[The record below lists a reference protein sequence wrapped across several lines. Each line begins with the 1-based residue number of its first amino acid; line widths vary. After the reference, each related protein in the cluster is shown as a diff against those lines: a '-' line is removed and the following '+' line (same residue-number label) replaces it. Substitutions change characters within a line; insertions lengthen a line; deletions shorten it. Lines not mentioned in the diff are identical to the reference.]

1 MNPAISISPVKRFL
15 NMLKV
20 DKREIMSVYVYALFN
35 GVITLSLPLGIQAI
49 INLISGGQV
58 STSWFILVIFV
69 IAGVI
74 ASGVMQIMQLTITE
88 NIQQKIF
95 TRSAFEFAYRIPRM
109 KMESIKN
116 AYIPELANRFFDT
129 LSVQKGLSKIL
140 IDFSSASLQVVFG
153 LILLSL
159 YHPFFIMFGLL
170 LVVIVYLI
178 FRFTSPKGLRTSIIE
193 SKNKYMVAHWLE
205 ELARAMETFK
215 LAGQS
220 PLPLSKTD
228 DVVEGYLTSRKAHF
242 KTLLTQYI
250 NLVGFKVFVT
260 AGLLL
265 IGGLLVI
272 NQQMNIGQFVAAEII
287 IILVLNSVE
296 KLILSMET
304 IYDVLTSIEKIGNVT
319 DIPLDSDSGTTA
331 DTSDEPGLSINITNL
346 GYRFSYLKEETIKNV
361 NITIGSGEKICLSG
375 YNGSGKSLLLHV
387 ISGLYD
393 EYSGSISCQGVA
405 LTSWCKA
412 DFHKLIGD
420 NLTRGDIFNATLF
433 ENISLGKPEIT
444 MSRVQQVAEIV
455 GLKDFVDAIPQGYH
469 TTLLSEGRNLPQSII
484 LRIMLARSIA
494 GNFKMILLENDFNQL
509 NEKDKTS
516 FLDYLLSQ
524 NWTVIAV
531 SNDPLVADKFD
542 RTIVMEKGEII
553 AKGTVSSMT
562 TYPWYSNIFSKK

>member
-1 MNPAISISPVKRFL
+1 
-15 NMLKV
+15 MLKV

-35 GVITLSLPLGIQAI
+35 GIITLSLPLGIQAI

-58 STSWFILVIFV
+58 STSWFILVTFV
-69 IAGVI
+69 IVGVI

-109 KMESIKN
+109 KMESIKD

-140 IDFSSASLQVVFG
+140 IDFSSASLQVMFG

-170 LVVIVYLI
+170 LVVVVYII
-178 FRFTSPKGLRTSIIE
+178 FRFTAPKGLKTSIIE

-228 DVVEGYLTSRKAHF
+228 DVVEGYLISRKAHF

-250 NLVGFKVFVT
+250 NLVGFKVLVT

-265 IGGLLVI
+265 IGGFLVI

-287 IILVLNSVE
+287 IILVLTSVE

-331 DTSDEPGLSINITNL
+331 DTSDELGLSINITNL
-346 GYRFSYLKEETIKNV
+346 GYRFSYLKEDTIRNV
-361 NITIGSGEKICLSG
+361 NLNIESGEKICLSG

-387 ISGLYD
+387 VSGLYD
-393 EYSGSISCQGVA
+393 EYTGSISCQGVP
-405 LTSWCKA
+405 LTNWCKA

-455 GLKDFVDAIPQGYH
+455 GLKDFVDAIPQGYY
-469 TTLLSEGRNLPQSII
+469 TTLLPEGRNIPQSII

-494 GNFKMILLENDFNQL
+494 GNFKMILLEDDFNQL
-509 NEKDKTS
+509 NEKDKDS
-516 FLDYLLSQ
+516 FLDYLITQ

-531 SNDPLVADKFD
+531 SNDPFVADKFD

-553 AKGTVSSMT
+553 AKGTVASMT
-562 TYPWYSNIFSKK
+562 TYPWYSNVFSNK

>member
-1 MNPAISISPVKRFL
+1 
-15 NMLKV
+15 
-20 DKREIMSVYVYALFN
+20 
-35 GVITLSLPLGIQAI
+35 
-49 INLISGGQV
+49 
-58 STSWFILVIFV
+58 
-69 IAGVI
+69 
-74 ASGVMQIMQLTITE
+74 
-88 NIQQKIF
+88 
-95 TRSAFEFAYRIPRM
+95 
-109 KMESIKN
+109 
-116 AYIPELANRFFDT
+116 
-129 LSVQKGLSKIL
+129 
-140 IDFSSASLQVVFG
+140 
-153 LILLSL
+153 
-159 YHPFFIMFGLL
+159 
-170 LVVIVYLI
+170 
-178 FRFTSPKGLRTSIIE
+178 
-193 SKNKYMVAHWLE
+193 MVAHWLE

-215 LAGQS
+215 LAGQT
-220 PLPLSKTD
+220 PLPLERTD

-250 NLVGFKVFVT
+250 NLVGFKVLVT

-331 DTSDEPGLSINITNL
+331 DTSDDQGLSINITNL
-346 GYRFSYLKEETIKNV
+346 GYRFSYLKEDTIKNV
-361 NITIGSGEKICLSG
+361 NLSIEAGEKICLSG

-387 ISGLYD
+387 VSGLYD
-393 EYSGSISCQGVA
+393 EYSGSISSQGVP

-455 GLKDFVDAIPQGYH
+455 GLKDFVDAIPQGYY
-469 TTLLSEGRNLPQSII
+469 TTLLPEGRNLPQSII

-494 GNFKMILLENDFNQL
+494 GNFKMILLEDDFNQL
-509 NEKDKTS
+509 NEKDKAS
-516 FLDYLLSQ
+516 FLDFLLSQ
-524 NWTVIAV
+524 QWTVIAV
-531 SNDPLVADKFD
+531 SNDPFVADKFD